1 MFKCPS
7 EGPELRSGTRNP
19 RPPEVAGRRPGWVS
33 GLPEARW
40 SMPQPLR
47 HPQPCVPCGRRLS
60 TLLKAKSGREG
71 RRWHPLCQLE
81 EKIDQ
86 VARSIDQVAEV
97 FHLVMARI
105 ARGGCCVPG
114 GRTLLPAP
122 RHTRL
127 RMRKG
132 LRCDPACLRQ
142 PSDPPWSPSGR
153 LWGSGVPSTRS
164 QFWALGRA
172 FEHACRPVSGRASRL
187 NLKNASLA
195 EASLGLSRLQKERPH
210 GWRGGPRQ
218 SRDERRFVW
227 VDRHRCSKWATK
239 AEPREGDNQGRTTL

>member
-1 MFKCPS
+1 MH
-7 EGPELRSGTRNP
+7 
-19 RPPEVAGRRPGWVS
+19 
-33 GLPEARW
+33 
-40 SMPQPLR
+40 QPLR

-71 RRWHPLCQLE
+71 RRWLPLCQLE
-81 EKIDQ
+81 EKLVLDQ

-172 FEHACRPVSGRASRL
+172 FEHACRPVSGRARASR
-187 NLKNASLA
+187 LKNASLA
-195 EASLGLSRLQKERPH
+195 EASLGLSRLQKERPSALAL
-210 GWRGGPRQ
+210 GASRRRSGVLRARSTDRCVPLIGGC
-218 SRDERRFVW
+218 SR
-227 VDRHRCSKWATK
+227 S
-239 AEPREGDNQGRTTL
+239 

>member
-1 MFKCPS
+1 M
-7 EGPELRSGTRNP
+7 RSGTRHP
-19 RPPEVAGRRPGWVS
+19 RSPEAARRQPGWVR

-40 SMPQPLR
+40 STPHPLR

-71 RRWHPLCQLE
+71 RRWLPLCQLE
-81 EKIDQ
+81 EKLVLDQ

-172 FEHACRPVSGRASRL
+172 FEHACRPVSGRARASR
-187 NLKNASLA
+187 LKNASLGSPRPPSF
-195 EASLGLSRLQKERPH
+195 ASWPEQTAKGVGSRVAWRPS
-210 GWRGGPRQ
+210 P
-218 SRDERRFVW
+218 E
-227 VDRHRCSKWATK
+227 
-239 AEPREGDNQGRTTL
+239 QGRRAICVGGAAPVFPIANAQMGD